1 MISVRDFPKL
11 ESPFERET
19 IGGVYQ
25 VVPKLKSE
33 FEWIF
38 SESVLAVDKLHGTN
52 VSVIIQEH
60 NIEAIYNRTAKID
73 LWRFGEWFYE
83 GVKNSI
89 ELENFCPDSLS
100 NGQYFGELI
109 GPRINANPYGLEKHR
124 WVPFEYLKI
133 HDYYKFWNE
142 VVVKETQ
149 NLNVQEKFDYM
160 SKVFK
165 GLWSIY
171 KRQRGIKGE
180 VNENIAFEKSLAAE
194 GIVFYNT
201 QTNAMC
207 KLRRD
212 MFSWYQGKRHGV

>member
-1 MISVRDFPKL
+1 MRL
-11 ESPFERET
+11 
-19 IGGVYQ
+19 
-25 VVPKLKSE
+25 
-33 FEWIF
+33 
-38 SESVLAVDKLHGTN
+38 
-52 VSVIIQEH
+52 
-60 NIEAIYNRTAKID
+60 
-73 LWRFGEWFYE
+73 
-83 GVKNSI
+83 
-89 ELENFCPDSLS
+89 
-100 NGQYFGELI
+100 
-109 GPRINANPYGLEKHR
+109 
-124 WVPFEYLKI
+124 
-133 HDYYKFWNE
+133 
-142 VVVKETQ
+142 KETQ